1 MLNLYGSAAGVVM
14 SLEDRMSLQGRV
26 ALVTGAS
33 GGLGRHFAGV
43 LAAAG
48 ATVVVAARRADKVAA
63 VVAEI
68 TDAGGRAVA
77 VSADVTDGESIDA
90 AFTAAEREAGV
101 VTVLVNNAG
110 VAETKSALDL
120 SEADWRRVIDTNL
133 TGSWAVAS
141 EAARRMVAGGVGGS
155 IVNIASMLG
164 LGVSK
169 GVLPYAVS
177 KAGVVQMTKAMALE
191 WARYDIRVNALA
203 PGYIE
208 TDINRDY
215 LQSDAG
221 REMMRRIPQ
230 RRIGRLEDLDGPLML
245 LAGDASAYMTGVV
258 IPVDGGQLVGG
269 L

>member
-1 MLNLYGSAAGVVM
+1 M

-141 EAARRMVAGGVGGS
+141 EAARRMVAAICRPPPVPS
-155 IVNIASMLG
+155 
-164 LGVSK
+164 
-169 GVLPYAVS
+169 LP
-177 KAGVVQMTKAMALE
+177 
-191 WARYDIRVNALA
+191 
-203 PGYIE
+203 
-208 TDINRDY
+208 
-215 LQSDAG
+215 
-221 REMMRRIPQ
+221 PQ
-230 RRIGRLEDLDGPLML
+230 R
-245 LAGDASAYMTGVV
+245 ST
-258 IPVDGGQLVGG
+258 
-269 L
+269 